1 MNNLKEKEKNK
12 NKNKDFFYWGNT
24 FLNFFV
30 YFCKTFFLIKVKD
43 GSIFVFHHCFAGIY
57 SWKYCRRIIMTTK

>member
-30 YFCKTFFLIKVKD
+30 YFCKTFFLIKFIA
-43 GSIFVFHHCFAGIY
+43 GSIVGE
-57 SWKYCRRIIMTTK
+57 